1 MKTTIKLV
9 AAGIALSVSAWA
21 SAIPVMTI
29 SGQGSAAATAAE
41 ASFLATLGGS
51 QITETFD
58 TAGYTAGAQSLTI
71 NSVAG
76 VGSFT
81 SVSQGSGGACDN
93 GSYSCSAGLAV
104 LDSTTTP
111 FNGRFSV
118 SPDNWLDSMDA
129 TEMKISPTAGYNAMG
144 FFMTDPNDA
153 GGRFS
158 VGGTDFSFN
167 DIFGSSLSNGRI
179 FYISLYDASGLG
191 DVSIFSNNNDDGYG
205 LDNVTIGSV
214 SVPEPGTLALF
225 ALGLMGLGIARKS
238 ARS

>member
-1 MKTTIKLV
+1 MKTAIKLA

-21 SAIPVMTI
+21 SAVPVLTI
-29 SGQGSAAATAAE
+29 SGQGNAASAAAETA
-41 ASFLATLGGS
+41 FLATLGGS

-71 NSVAG
+71 NSAAG

-93 GSYSCSAGLAV
+93 GGYSCSAGLAV
-104 LDSTTTP
+104 LDASTTP

-129 TEMKISPTAGYNAMG
+129 TKMTFSPTAGYNALG

-153 GGRFS
+153 GGRFDIGG
-158 VGGTDFSFN
+158 VGFNFTDV
-167 DIFGSSLSNGRI
+167 FGSAMGSGKI
-179 FYISLYDASGLG
+179 FYITLYDTAGLG
-191 DVSIFSNNNDDGYG
+191 DISIFSNDQGDGYG